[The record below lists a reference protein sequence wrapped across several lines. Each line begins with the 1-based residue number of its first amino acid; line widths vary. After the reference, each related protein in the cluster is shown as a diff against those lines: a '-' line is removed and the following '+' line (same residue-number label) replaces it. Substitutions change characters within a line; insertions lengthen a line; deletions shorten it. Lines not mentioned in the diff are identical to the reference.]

1 MKKSKI
7 LTLIM
12 VCVMAITS
20 IFSLTGCGQKL
31 AMGKEMVKY
40 KTQFDSIVALDN
52 DAVDAVVIDSIMAG
66 YYSVEGDYAGK
77 IKIVPNLVLAEEEY
91 GIAGRKED
99 KAFVSKI
106 NEALIALNQ
115 TGSLNNIAETF
126 GVKESLT
133 INSDTTN
140 PLANATDDS
149 WETIKN
155 SKKIVI
161 GYTVFAPI
169 AYTPAGTSTLT
180 GFDIELAKAAVDY
193 LNTVYSTEIEVEFM
207 VIDWNAKE
215 ALLAANTIDL
225 VWNGMTITPERA
237 EAMCISVP
245 YLANRQVAV
254 VKTEN
259 VGNYTDAASFADA
272 VIGVEKGSAGMSV
285 VKGK

>member
-1 MKKSKI
+1 
-7 LTLIM
+7 M
-12 VCVMAITS
+12 VCVLAITS

-40 KTQFDSIVALDN
+40 DTQFNSIVALNN

-66 YYSVEGDYAGK
+66 YYAVEGDYAGK
-77 IKIVPNLVLAEEEY
+77 IKIVPDLVLAEEEY
-91 GIAGRKED
+91 GIAGRKND

-106 NEALIALNQ
+106 NEALIALNG
-115 TGSLNNIAETF
+115 TGDLNTIAGAF
-126 GVKESLT
+126 GVTESLT
-133 INSDTTN
+133 INSNTQN
-140 PLANATDDS
+140 PLADATDNS
-149 WETIKN
+149 WETIKA

-169 AYTPAGTSTLT
+169 AYTPAGSSTLT
-180 GFDIELAKAAVDY
+180 GFDIELAKAAVAY
-193 LNTVYSTEIEVEFM
+193 LNTAYNAEIDVEFM
-207 VIDWNAKE
+207 VIDWDAKE
-215 ALLAANTIDL
+215 ALLNAGTIDL
-225 VWNGMTITPERA
+225 VWNGMTITEERA

-259 VGNYTDAASFADA
+259 VGNYSNVESFANA
-272 VIGVEKGSAGMSV
+272 IIGVEKGSAGMSV